1 MYVNST
7 PVDVYI
13 HAYIHTLY
21 SICPNLGGKYPL
33 ATLSS
38 AGKVTV
44 SAVLLTNDT
53 FSNQLLFD
61 LTPITSQLRAGGVA
75 QVTHCVKCFILRYTF
90 SVPAKTLTPCVSM
103 CL

>member
-1 MYVNST
+1 MCACMYVCMYVNST

-38 AGKVTV
+38 AGK
-44 SAVLLTNDT
+44 
-53 FSNQLLFD
+53 
-61 LTPITSQLRAGGVA
+61 LRAGGDA